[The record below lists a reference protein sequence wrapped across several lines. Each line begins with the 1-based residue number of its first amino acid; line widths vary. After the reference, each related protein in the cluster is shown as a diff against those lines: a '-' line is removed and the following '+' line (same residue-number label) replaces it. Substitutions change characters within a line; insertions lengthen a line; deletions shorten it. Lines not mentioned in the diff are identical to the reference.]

1 MRKILMVAAAAIG
14 FVSTTGIAPCLAEN
28 GVPGQVEPTTP
39 QDGAAASPRGGQRP
53 LEQNVQSTG
62 SAHLSRDRAAKIART
77 LLATASTQAIDREVT
92 VGSNLP
98 GDADVRAL
106 PPAVVELAPEYR
118 GYEYAVT
125 RTGIVIVQPATRRV
139 VEVIREVP

>member
-1 MRKILMVAAAAIG
+1 MGAAAIG
-14 FVSTTGIAPCLAEN
+14 FASATGISLCLAEA
-28 GVPGQVEPTTP
+28 GAPGQAEPTTP
-39 QDGAAASPRGGQRP
+39 QDGAAASPRGDQHSI
-53 LEQNVQSTG
+53 EQNVQSTG
-62 SAHLSRDRAAKIART
+62 SAHLSRERAAKIART
-77 LLATASTQAIDREVT
+77 LLVTASTPAIREVT

-125 RTGIVIVQPATRRV
+125 QTGIVIVQPATRRV